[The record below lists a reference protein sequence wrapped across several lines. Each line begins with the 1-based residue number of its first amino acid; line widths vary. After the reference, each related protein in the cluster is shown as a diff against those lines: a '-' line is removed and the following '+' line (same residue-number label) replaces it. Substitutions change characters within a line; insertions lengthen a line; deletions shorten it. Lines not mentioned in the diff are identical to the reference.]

1 MPFRTAHAAALVR
14 PTDRAADHP
23 APPPALA
30 GIGLKARHAALLLD
44 SRPPVAFLE
53 IHAENYMGAGGPPHR
68 WLAALRE
75 HYPVSVHG
83 VGLSLGGATPLDED
97 HLDALARVVERS
109 RPALV
114 SEHLAW
120 SQSDGVHL
128 NDLLPIPYTPA
139 TLAHVAARIDRVQER
154 LRRPILIENPSAY
167 IRYAD
172 SPIPEADFLAELTRR
187 TGCGILLDVN
197 NLFVC
202 AHNIGA
208 DPLAYLDAIPAGA
221 VGEYHLAGHHHRTF
235 PDGTSLRIDD
245 HGSRVIPEV
254 WALYRAAVARIG
266 ARPTLIEWDS
276 DIPPLDVLC
285 DEAARADAE
294 AATAETAAAETGA
307 TLATPA
313 PTPEVRDAVGA

>member
-1 MPFRTAHAAALVR
+1 MTLCAIVSAAVG
-14 PTDRAADHP
+14 TIVTNGP
-23 APPPALA
+23 ATLPATLPATA
-30 GIGLKARHAALLLD
+30 GIGLKTRHGAQLLD
-44 SRPPVAFLE
+44 GRPPVAFVE

-68 WLAALRE
+68 WLSAIRE

-83 VGLSLGGATPLDED
+83 VGLSLGGASPLDAE
-97 HLDALARVVERS
+97 HLEALARVVDRC

-139 TLAHVAARIDRVQER
+139 TLDHVAARIGRVQDR
-154 LRRPILIENPSAY
+154 LRRPILVENPSAY

-172 SPIPEADFLAELTRR
+172 SPIPEPEFLAELARR

-202 AHNIGA
+202 AGNVGL
-208 DPLAYLDAIPAGA
+208 DPLAYLQALPAAA
-221 VGEYHLAGHHHRTF
+221 VGEYHLAGHHRRVL
-235 PDGTSLRIDD
+235 PDGSAIRIDD
-245 HGSRVIPEV
+245 HGSRVAPEV

-266 ARPTLIEWDS
+266 ARPTLIEWDT
-276 DIPPLDVLC
+276 DVPPLDVLC
-285 DEAARADAE
+285 DEAWRADAE
-294 AATAETAAAETGA
+294 AADALGFIAASGAASGAAEGGSHA
-307 TLATPA
+307 RPA
-313 PTPEVRDAVGA
+313 